1 MFDNKIFSKVFMWM
15 FVGLMITFATGY
27 YVASNPNMVYNI
39 FGKSFWIFAIIE
51 ILLVIILSAKIH
63 SMSPTTAKV
72 MFCLYSFV
80 TGLTFSSV
88 FIMYQISSILIIF
101 LITAV
106 LCLIL
111 SLIAYNTDIDITKI
125 GVYLLIALLGV
136 IILEIINIF
145 VGSVHLDMGLC
156 ILCLLIFL
164 AYIAYDIQIIK
175 SNMSTLPEDNLAIYG
190 ALQLYLDLINIFLRL
205 LQLFGKSN
213 D

>member
-88 FIMYQISSILIIF
+88 FIMYQISSI
-101 LITAV
+101 
-106 LCLIL
+106 
-111 SLIAYNTDIDITKI
+111 
-125 GVYLLIALLGV
+125 
-136 IILEIINIF
+136 
-145 VGSVHLDMGLC
+145 
-156 ILCLLIFL
+156 
-164 AYIAYDIQIIK
+164 
-175 SNMSTLPEDNLAIYG
+175 
-190 ALQLYLDLINIFLRL
+190 
-205 LQLFGKSN
+205 
-213 D
+213 